1 MFKQQSCFHLVTVLD
16 HPVSQ
21 ACETNDNVVLCS
33 QLGKRWGWWLVG
45 EESDGAKSCTLSK
58 CQWYQWF
65 FEGFPKQWGMP
76 GSSSILKRGLP
87 WPSFVSWL
95 YGPFASCGL
104 GRELKRC
111 LTMVLSPINSN
122 YGPEKLWPP
131 SIYHPWPP
139 SIYHPFTIHLPSFK
153 HPFTIHLP
161 SIYHPFTIHLPS
173 FKHPFTIH
181 LPSIYHPFTIHLP
194 SIYHPFTIHLPSI
207 YHPLNIHLPS
217 IYHPF
222 TIL

>member
-1 MFKQQSCFHLVTVLD
+1 
-16 HPVSQ
+16 
-21 ACETNDNVVLCS
+21 
-33 QLGKRWGWWLVG
+33 
-45 EESDGAKSCTLSK
+45 
-58 CQWYQWF
+58 
-65 FEGFPKQWGMP
+65 
-76 GSSSILKRGLP
+76 
-87 WPSFVSWL
+87 
-95 YGPFASCGL
+95 
-104 GRELKRC
+104 
-111 LTMVLSPINSN
+111 MVLSPINSN
-122 YGPEKLWPP
+122 YGPEKLWPPSIYHPWPP

-194 SIYHPFTIHLPSI
+194 SFKHPFTIHLPSI

-217 IYHPF
+217 IYHPLNICPKLQTSKPCQLF
-222 TIL
+222 SQSTPGLWNYASDEAVRKILVSAGKDLDSLLEAARCTHEMERWLRGRRSLIFVGL